1 VCAESVFVQKKLG
14 ALDNR
19 PVGPAIANNNALIYP
34 CELKDNAYIWH
45 PLWMQKVWAVN
56 HGTWR
61 TQPAA
66 NVQQDTLALTTMF
79 RWAGDRHKGRHKQ

>member
-1 VCAESVFVQKKLG
+1 MCAESVFVQKKLG

-66 NVQQDTLALTTMF
+66 NVQQDTLALTPCSDGQQIDIHT
-79 RWAGDRHKGRHKQ
+79 GCHK

>member
-1 VCAESVFVQKKLG
+1 MCAESVFVQKKLG

-45 PLWMQKVWAVN
+45 PLWMQEKSV
-56 HGTWR
+56 GS
-61 TQPAA
+61 
-66 NVQQDTLALTTMF
+66 
-79 RWAGDRHKGRHKQ
+79 